1 MNYVQNPSYVA
12 NGNNEA
18 TDRNHQ
24 RIPQA
29 QVYISYP
36 ARQPAASGSFYAY
49 GVSYTNSLTMS
60 EHPNEAEAPADEYL
74 EHSPQLQ
81 TWADETSDTS
91 LPVNERLIKSNW
103 DYRGFEHCEV
113 IYFIF
118 TGLCSADT
126 CLDLG
131 LK

>member
-29 QVYISYP
+29 QVYIPYP

-60 EHPNEAEAPADEYL
+60 EHPNEAEALQMSTWNIALNFRPGRMKL
-74 EHSPQLQ
+74 RIRTCPLMNGLSSP
-81 TWADETSDTS
+81 
-91 LPVNERLIKSNW
+91 
-103 DYRGFEHCEV
+103 
-113 IYFIF
+113 
-118 TGLCSADT
+118 TGT
-126 CLDLG
+126 TEDLNIVR
-131 LK
+131 